1 MKLKVFF
8 DSNIIIDGLTCRDYS
23 FKPSRSLL
31 VFAAAQQIKGFITAK
46 QITDIYYVLKHYFST
61 ESERRRAIKMICD
74 IFEILPTT
82 KSDIQ
87 YCLNTKMKDLEDAL
101 IDEVCK
107 VNCMDYL
114 VTNNVKDFDGAKSC
128 IATPEQLVTLLDIN
142 Q

>member
-1 MKLKVFF
+1 MKLKIFF
-8 DSNIIIDGLTCRDYS
+8 DSNVIIDALAERDTS
-23 FKPSRSLL
+23 FKKSKDL
-31 VFAAAQQIKGFITAK
+31 VRYVVAKKVDGYITAK
-46 QITDIYYVLKHYFST
+46 QITDIYYVIKHYFS
-61 ESERRRAIKMICD
+61 SEEKRRYIIKTI
-74 IFEILPTT
+74 IETFEILPTT

-87 YCLNTKMKDLEDAL
+87 YCLHTKMKDLEDAL

-114 VTNNVKDFDGAKSC
+114 VTNNVKDFEGAKSC